1 MFATY
6 LPPLATLGSTTTV
19 PDAERAMRVPQE
31 ILTDE
36 LVEEIKSRCCFVSD
50 VMPDNQEMVP
60 PELRTRENT
69 MDGDEDRNE
78 GFEVPASDSVAA
90 SESEF
95 STAESDATEVPH
107 TEASGISQSERFR
120 ATSSSFA
127 YSESHLQG
135 IAYLYKRH
143 SRAIPIHMRVTPP
156 QHQRAST
163 GPGTLIIPGW
173 IRERAAEVLF
183 EGGDIDESSLAELI
197 LDVLLKTPIDL
208 RKTLACSILVTG
220 GTAMLSGFIQRLQAE
235 ILRAIQPPVT
245 TGRRNQRHS
254 AIPGKPSPLACDR
267 YASLRPLLPHISILN
282 NPSPPPPTSG
292 RAAANAGKAPA
303 FAPSLMA
310 WIGGSLAGYV
320 AHAILLICHPTR
332 YHFRALKTGGVEI
345 PREKWDEAAEIVRN
359 AEDDEMEPS
368 TESSNRIARTILPDW
383 TRSSLP
389 VGAPSA
395 NTKLPSTPLTPQA
408 TRITAR

>member
-1 MFATY
+1 
-6 LPPLATLGSTTTV
+6 
-19 PDAERAMRVPQE
+19 MRVPQE

-50 VMPDNQEMVP
+50 VMPDNQEEIVP
-60 PELRTRENT
+60 PELQTREDT
-69 MDGDEDRNE
+69 MDEDEDHNE
-78 GFEVPASDSVAA
+78 GSEVPASDSVAA

-95 STAESDATEVPH
+95 STAESGATEAPR
-107 TEASGISQSERFR
+107 TEASENSQSERLR
-120 ATSSSFA
+120 ATSPSFTSS
-127 YSESHLQG
+127 ENHLQG
-135 IAYLYKRH
+135 IANLYKRH
-143 SRAIPIHMRVTPP
+143 SRATPIHMRVVPP
-156 QHQRAST
+156 QHQRTST

-183 EGGDIDESSLAELI
+183 EGGDIDESSLAELV

-220 GTAMLSGFIQRLQAE
+220 GTAMLPGFIQRLQAE
-235 ILRAIQPPVT
+235 ILRAIQPPVI
-245 TGRRNQRHS
+245 TGRRKPRRDVIH
-254 AIPGKPSPLACDR
+254 GKPSPSAYDR
-267 YASLRPLLPHISILN
+267 YASLRPLAPYISILN
-282 NPSPPPPTSG
+282 NPSPPPSTSG

-320 AHAILLICHPTR
+320 AYAILLIYHPTR
-332 YHFRALKTGGVEI
+332 HNSRALKTGGVEV
-345 PREKWDEAAEIVRN
+345 PREKWDEAVEIVRN
-359 AEDDEMEPS
+359 TEDDDIEPS
-368 TESSNRIARTILPDW
+368 TEPSNCLARTILPDW
-383 TRSSLP
+383 TRSSLT

-395 NTKLPSTPLTPQA
+395 NAKPPSTPLTPQA